1 MKYGEINLK
10 EKLKNW
16 CERTTFHAI
25 PNIASNEQIVLK
37 LMWTLCLLASLGYCC
52 RILTSSVIDYYEY
65 RVLTTIEIVQ
75 ESSSQFPAITIC
87 NLNQFDFSKLKDREI
102 YENYESNSSKSN
114 DPKEQFNTYRDS
126 FLTNLSRS
134 ELERIR
140 FTLNDMLVSCYY
152 SEIKCVESDFELLYS
167 EKYGNCYVF
176 NSYLNKN
183 KSIRKATKYGPE
195 YGLQLELYTGLPETS
210 SPMSS
215 KTGAILFINNQSALN
230 EISGLELSP
239 GSQTNIAFNRQFTYK
254 LSEPYSNCIE
264 EDSQLIY
271 SKQIYVEMVK
281 RFHGYY
287 SQQYCISLCFQNLLN
302 VECNCFENSFIFNL
316 NTTYMESCQN
326 LTSNYECY
334 SKVKQKYAEKCNMEC
349 PRECETV
356 NYIINSLSSAEYPS
370 NFYEKILL
378 SNKIIQNRYKDKKYD
393 FKNSLLS
400 VSVYYD
406 TDTYEKITETPE
418 TTFST
423 LLANLG

>member
-1 MKYGEINLK
+1 MKYDVKINLK

-16 CERTTFHAI
+16 CEKTTFHAI
-25 PNIASNEQIVLK
+25 PNIASNEQVVLK
-37 LMWTLCLLASLGYCC
+37 LMWTFCLLASLGYCC
-52 RILTSSVIDYYEY
+52 RILTSSVTDYYEY

-75 ESSSQFPAITIC
+75 ESSSHFPAITIC
-87 NLNQFDFSKLKDREI
+87 NLNQFDFSKLNNRKRFEI
-102 YENYESNSSKSN
+102 NLNKSI
-114 DPKEQFNTYRDS
+114 DPKEEFSTYRDW
-126 FLTNLSRS
+126 FLTSLSQNES
-134 ELERIR
+134 ESIR

-152 SEIKCVESDFELLYS
+152 SEMKCDESDFDLLYS

-176 NSYLNKN
+176 NSLLKMNT
-183 KSIRKATKYGPE
+183 SIRKAVKYGPQ

-215 KTGAILFINNQSALN
+215 KIGAILFINNQSSLN

-254 LSEPYSNCIE
+254 LSEPYSNCIGVE
-264 EDSQLIY
+264 NQSSE
-271 SKQIYVEMVK
+271 SKKIYVEMVK

-302 VECNCFENSFIFNL
+302 SECNCFENSFIFNL
-316 NTTYMESCQN
+316 NTSFMESCQN
-326 LTSNYECY
+326 LTRNNECY
-334 SKVKQKYAEKCNMEC
+334 SQVKQKYAEKCNMEC

-370 NFYEKILL
+370 TFYEKILL
-378 SNKIIQNRYKDKKYD
+378 SNKIIQDRYRDKKYD